1 MMRRQHRITRDA
13 EPAAR
18 TLASRAAKYLWMAV
32 PWVIVAGF
40 AVLAV
45 KLIVAAP

>member
-1 MMRRQHRITRDA
+1 MRRGHRIAPDS
-13 EPAAR
+13 EPTAR
-18 TLASRAAKYLWMAV
+18 TLALRAAKYLWMAV

-40 AVLAV
+40 AVLAA